1 MQLVESMN
9 ARILLI
15 EGKKSNH
22 PSFVTGL
29 KKKGFQVE
37 SVSSGSAALTKLF
50 EDLPHLVLV
59 DIVSMQTNGRR
70 IIQSVRGNARNV
82 PLVLIVDQRS
92 ENIDKLGADVV
103 LVWPFTL
110 QKLLNRI
117 RPLLPSDQKNVLQV
131 GPLQLD
137 TEQRWVRCLGKHSR
151 LTPRLVTL
159 LKVLMEHQGEII
171 ERNNLFSQ
179 VWDTTYTE
187 DTRTLDV
194 HVSWLRKA
202 FEEDPRH
209 PRFVKTVRG
218 VGYRLDVDD
227 EFNPRLRP

>member
-1 MQLVESMN
+1 MN

-15 EGKKSNH
+15 EGKMSDH
-22 PSFVTGL
+22 PSFNTGL
-29 KKKGFQVE
+29 KKKGFQVD
-37 SVSSGSAALTKLF
+37 SVSSGILNYLKMI
-50 EDLPHLVLV
+50 EDLPHLILV

-92 ENIDKLGADVV
+92 ENFDKLGADVV

-110 QKLLNRI
+110 QKLLNHI
-117 RPLLPSDQKNVLQV
+117 RPLLPSDQKNVLHV

-137 TEQRWVRCLGKHSR
+137 AEQRWVRCLGKHSR

-159 LKVLMEHQGEII
+159 LKVLMEHPGEII
-171 ERNNLFSQ
+171 ERNTLFSQ

-227 EFNPRLRP
+227 EFKPHSRP

>member
-1 MQLVESMN
+1 MN

-15 EGKKSNH
+15 EGKKSDH

-37 SVSSGSAALTKLF
+37 SVSSGSAALTKLI
-50 EDLPHLVLV
+50 EDQPHLVLV
-59 DIVSMQTNGRR
+59 DAASMRTSGRR
-70 IIQSVRGNARNV
+70 IIQSIHENARNV
-82 PLVLIVDQRS
+82 PLVLIVDHRS
-92 ENIDKLGADVV
+92 ENVEKLGADVV
-103 LVWPFTL
+103 LTWPFTL
-110 QKLLNRI
+110 QKLLNHI
-117 RPLLPSDQKNVLQV
+117 RPLLPSDQKNVLHV

-151 LTPRLVTL
+151 LTPRLVAL
-159 LKVLMEHQGEII
+159 LKVLMEHPGEII
-171 ERNNLFSQ
+171 ERNKLFSL

-194 HVSWLRKA
+194 HISWLREA

-218 VGYRLDVDD
+218 VGYRLDVD
-227 EFNPRLRP
+227 EEYKIRPRP

>member
-1 MQLVESMN
+1 MI

-15 EGKKSNH
+15 EGKKSDH

-29 KKKGFQVE
+29 KKKGFQVD

-59 DIVSMQTNGRR
+59 DVVSMQTNGRR
-70 IIQSVRGNARNV
+70 IIQSVHGNARNV
-82 PLVLIVDQRS
+82 PLVLIVDQRN

-137 TEQRWVRCLGKHSR
+137 TEQRWVRCLEKHSR
-151 LTPRLVTL
+151 LTPRLVAL
-159 LKVLMEHQGEII
+159 LKVLMEHPGEII
-171 ERNNLFSQ
+171 ERNTLFSQ

-227 EFNPRLRP
+227 EFKPHSRP